1 MTPRVVGVAI
11 SVRAEEIILSLP
23 ELERRS
29 PRRASTMRPPRV
41 SAPDLTGRFKL
52 RPLRLFALRELL
64 HIAWSLRAQARLP
77 LVPTTIKKGP
87 FSIEIPDETSLV
99 IDLEV
104 DAGHFLFDRE
114 RTRGVVDPA
123 IKLPLGLSFRGV
135 KIRDDG
141 SVVADVSKLPI
152 DLALI
157 RFRRLRIPAS
167 LEEIN
172 ALLEAREGAATPAQD
187 DDTGLPLDYARMTV
201 AARDVVPRAGKLPL
215 GEAGTVE
222 ISRDTRVDVDYA
234 PDLLSVR
241 GRVAA
246 HADLSGSGFLV
257 KNLRV
262 DGQAS
267 AELRRPRGQTKGTVI
282 EVRCESAAT
291 DEAAITLLDGSLFEL
306 RRLEIGGL
314 AVKARSVDDVMQWTV
329 TCERVSGRLES
340 GMMILWIGGRAY
352 EIHME
357 ETEVEGTLRFS
368 DKGHEVD
375 LEVKGAVL
383 RLGPVR
389 LDLGAA
395 ELQFRELH
403 ARASGRL
410 RFTSDEGFDFAGVLS
425 ATGVLEDG
433 SVWAGPLRAHLL
445 EPTSASVNI
454 TRLVVKDGLR
464 AIAGTGTAELHL
476 ASGSI
481 PIASR
486 TELAFS
492 RGATGTLAIH
502 SFDLAPGM
510 RWPHVEAGFTLTAQS
525 DPMDIEGAL
534 SLPAGLTRVELAR
547 IELDPA
553 GALALGDIEISM
565 ESEADAALAA
575 VDAVEVPSPLVVEP
589 APEVVAEDDDA
600 YEAVRVIPGGD

>member
-1 MTPRVVGVAI
+1 MTPRVVGVTL
-11 SVRAEEIILSLP
+11 SVCAEEIVLSLP

-104 DAGHFLFDRE
+104 EEAHFLFDRE
-114 RTRGVVDPA
+114 RTRGVIDPA

-152 DLALI
+152 DLSLI

-167 LEEIN
+167 LEEIG
-172 ALLEAREGAATPAQD
+172 ALLEAREGAASPPQD
-187 DDTGLPLDYARMTV
+187 DESGLPLDYARMTV
-201 AARDVVPRAGKLPL
+201 AARDVVPREGKLPL

-222 ISRDTRVDVDYA
+222 ISRETRVDVDYA

-267 AELRRPRGQTKGTVI
+267 AELRRPRGQTKGTVV

-306 RRLEIGGL
+306 RRLELGGL
-314 AVKARSVDDVMQWTV
+314 AVKARSVDDVLQWTV
-329 TCERVSGRLES
+329 SCERVSGRLES
-340 GMMILWIGGRAY
+340 GMMILWVGGRAY
-352 EIHME
+352 EVHME
-357 ETEVEGTLRFS
+357 ETEVEGTVRFS
-368 DKGHEVD
+368 DKGHDVD
-375 LEVKGAVL
+375 LEIKGAVF
-383 RLGPVR
+383 RLGPLR

-410 RFTSDEGFDFAGVLS
+410 RFTTADGFDFAGVLS

-445 EPTSASVNI
+445 EPTSASLNI
-454 TRLVVKDGLR
+454 TRLAGKDSVR

-481 PIASR
+481 PITGR

-502 SFDLAPGM
+502 SFDLSPGA

-525 DPMDIEGAL
+525 DPMDIEGAI
-534 SLPAGLTRVELAR
+534 SLPAGQTRLELAR
-547 IELDPA
+547 IELDP
-553 GALALGDIEISM
+553 GGTLALGDIEISM
-565 ESEADAALAA
+565 VSDEAAA
-575 VDAVEVPSPLVVEP
+575 EVPP
-589 APEVVAEDDDA
+589 AEAIPAAEAEDED
-600 YEAVRVIPGGD
+600 YETVRVIPGSE